1 MSILNLLVIALHF
14 LIQIYIFI
22 ILIACL
28 ISFLPLNLAHP
39 LARKIVRFF
48 YILSE
53 PLFDLVRKNIPTS
66 FGGIDFSPLV
76 IIIALQFLD
85 FMILNLARSIY

>member
-1 MSILNLLVIALHF
+1 MSILNFLVIALHF

-22 ILIACL
+22 IIIACL

>member
-14 LIQIYIFI
+14 LIQIYIFMI
-22 ILIACL
+22 IIACL

>member
-1 MSILNLLVIALHF
+1 MSVLNFLVIALHF

-85 FMILNLARSIY
+85 FMILNLARSI

>member
-1 MSILNLLVIALHF
+1 MSILNFLVIALHF

-22 ILIACL
+22 IIIACL

-85 FMILNLARSIY
+85 FMILNLARSI

>member
-22 ILIACL
+22 IIIACL

-66 FGGIDFSPLV
+66 FGGIDVSPLV

>member
-85 FMILNLARSIY
+85 FMILNLARSI

>member
-1 MSILNLLVIALHF
+1 MSILNLLVI
-14 LIQIYIFI
+14 IIVIFI
-22 ILIACL
+22 IIIACL

-85 FMILNLARSIY
+85 FMILNLARSI

>member
-22 ILIACL
+22 IIIACL

-85 FMILNLARSIY
+85 FMILNLTRSI

>member
-22 ILIACL
+22 IIIACL
-28 ISFLPLNLAHP
+28 ISFLPLNFVHP

-85 FMILNLARSIY
+85 FMILNLARSI

>member
-1 MSILNLLVIALHF
+1 MSILNFLVIALHF

-22 ILIACL
+22 IIIACL

-53 PLFDLVRKNIPTS
+53 PLFDLVRKNISTS

-85 FMILNLARSIY
+85 FMILNLARSI

>member
-1 MSILNLLVIALHF
+1 MSILNFLVIALHF

-85 FMILNLARSIY
+85 FMILNLARSI

>member
-1 MSILNLLVIALHF
+1 MSVLNFLVIALHF

>member
-1 MSILNLLVIALHF
+1 MSILNLLVIDLHF

-22 ILIACL
+22 IIIACL

-39 LARKIVRFF
+39 LTRKIVRFF

-85 FMILNLARSIY
+85 FMILNLTRSIY

>member
-22 ILIACL
+22 IIIACL

-85 FMILNLARSIY
+85 FMILNLARSI

>member
-1 MSILNLLVIALHF
+1 MSIFNLLVIALHF

-22 ILIACL
+22 IIIACL

>member
-22 ILIACL
+22 IIIACL

>member
-22 ILIACL
+22 IIIACL

-53 PLFDLVRKNIPTS
+53 PLFDLVRKNISTS

-85 FMILNLARSIY
+85 FMILNLARSI

>member
-1 MSILNLLVIALHF
+1 MSILNILVIALHF

-22 ILIACL
+22 IIIACL

-53 PLFDLVRKNIPTS
+53 PLFDLVRKNISTS

-85 FMILNLARSIY
+85 FMILNLARSI

>member
-22 ILIACL
+22 IIIACL

-48 YILSE
+48 YVLSE